1 MGIKAW
7 ATAMNLLCA
16 ALTAATPIGA
26 SAQQTGSG
34 TSLITLGT
42 QGGPRHTRTRSQPAN
57 VIIANGQPYLVDA
70 GNGVGRQLVL
80 AGISPFRIRQIFIT
94 HHHDDHNADLGTLMG
109 LVWSIGIPRPIT
121 VYGSVGTG
129 AYIAGFEQ
137 MFSVNERIRRAD
149 FPGGYRISP
158 HDFFLYQEIGPAVQ
172 PKLVFKDQNIRVDAV
187 ENCHYHKSNGGA
199 PSYGDAV
206 SYAYRFKTTDK
217 TIVISGDT
225 GPCEALVEFA
235 RGADILVHEI
245 INVELLAAAMKASG
259 QLSPNAIQDQMRH
272 MEEDHANADTVGK
285 LAARAG
291 VGMVVLT
298 HVIPG
303 DESDPVAAY
312 TDGVSR
318 HFKGKV
324 VLASD
329 LARF

>member
-1 MGIKAW
+1 MRINICA
-7 ATAMNLLCA
+7 AAISLLCA
-16 ALTAATPIGA
+16 ALSAAAPIGA
-26 SAQQTGSG
+26 SAQQAGSG

-42 QGGPRHTRTRSQPAN
+42 QGGPLVTRTRSQPAN
-57 VIIANGQPYLVDA
+57 VIIAHGQPYLIDA

-80 AGISPFRIRQIFIT
+80 AGISPFRIRHIFIT

-109 LVWSIGIPRPIT
+109 LVWSVGIPRPIT
-121 VYGSVGTG
+121 VYGPAGTG
-129 AYIAGFEQ
+129 AYLAGFEQ

-149 FPGGYRISP
+149 QPGYYKISP
-158 HDFFLYQEIGPAVQ
+158 HDFFLFHEIGPAVE
-172 PKLVFKDQNIRVDAV
+172 PKLVYKDQNVQVDAV
-187 ENCHYHKSNGGA
+187 ENCHFHKSSAGA
-199 PSYGDAV
+199 SYGDAA
-206 SYAYRFKTTDK
+206 SYAYRFKTADK

-225 GPCEALVEFA
+225 GPCEVLVEFA

-245 INVELLAAAMKASG
+245 INVELLAAVMRADG
-259 QLSPNAIQDQMRH
+259 HLSPQAIEGKMRH
-272 MEEDHANADTVGK
+272 MEEDHSNADTVGK

-303 DESDPVAAY
+303 DQSDPVAAY
-312 TDGVSR
+312 TEGVSR

-329 LARF
+329 LDRF

>member
-1 MGIKAW
+1 MQTTRTIAVS
-7 ATAMNLLCA
+7 LLCA
-16 ALTAATPIGA
+16 VMTIVGPIGA
-26 SAQQTGSG
+26 SAQQAASHTE
-34 TSLITLGT
+34 LITLGS
-42 QGGPRHTRTRSQPAN
+42 QGGPRHTRTRSQSAN
-57 VIIANGQPYLVDA
+57 VIMANGQPYLIDA

-80 AGISPFRIRQIFIT
+80 AGISPFRIHQIFIT

-121 VYGSVGTG
+121 VYGPVGTG

-149 FPGGYRISP
+149 FPGSYRIAP
-158 HDFFLYQEIGPAVQ
+158 HEFFLYQEIGAADQ
-172 PKLVFKDQNIRVDAV
+172 PKLVYKDENIQVDAV
-187 ENCHYHKSNGGA
+187 ENCHFRKADVGGTA
-199 PSYGDAV
+199 YGGAV
-206 SYAYRFKTTDK
+206 SYAYRFKTGDR

-235 RGADILVHEI
+235 RGADILVHEV
-245 INVELLAAAMKASG
+245 INVELLAAAMRKSG
-259 QLSPNAIQDQMRH
+259 QLTSEAIQDQMRH
-272 MEEDHANADTVGK
+272 MEEDHASPETVGK

-303 DESDPVAAY
+303 DESDPTGAY

-318 HFKGKV
+318 HFKGRV

>member
-1 MGIKAW
+1 MSV
-7 ATAMNLLCA
+7 LCA
-16 ALTAATPIGA
+16 ALSAAVPMST
-26 SAQQTGSG
+26 SAQQAQSG

-42 QGGPRHTRTRSQPAN
+42 QGGPRHTQKRSQPAN

-121 VYGSVGTG
+121 VYGPVGTG
-129 AYIAGFEQ
+129 EYIAGFEQ
-137 MFSVNERIRRAD
+137 LFRVNERVRRAD
-149 FPGGYRISP
+149 FPGSYRIAP
-158 HDFFLYQEIGPAVQ
+158 HEFFLYQEIGSAIE
-172 PKLVFKDQNIRVDAV
+172 PKLVFKDQNIEVDAV
-187 ENCHYHKSNGGA
+187 ENCHFHKSSGG
-199 PSYGDAV
+199 YGDAV
-206 SYAYRFKTTDK
+206 SYAYRFRTADK

-235 RGADILVHEI
+235 RGADILVHEV
-245 INVELLAAAMKASG
+245 INVELLAAAMSASG
-259 QLSPNAIQDQMRH
+259 QLSPQAIQDQMRH
-272 MEEDHANADTVGK
+272 MGEDHADAETVGK

-303 DESDPVAAY
+303 DPSDPPAAY

-329 LARF
+329 LDRF